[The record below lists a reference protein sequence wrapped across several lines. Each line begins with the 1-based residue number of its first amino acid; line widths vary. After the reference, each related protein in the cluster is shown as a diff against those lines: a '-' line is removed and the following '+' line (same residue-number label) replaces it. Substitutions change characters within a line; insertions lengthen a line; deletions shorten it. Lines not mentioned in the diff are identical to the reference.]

1 VCTGGGLAQLFGE
14 LGVQGVATGGQ
25 TMNPSTAELLDAVD
39 RVNAGEV
46 VVLPNNSN
54 IVPAAQQLD
63 ALSERVVRVVPTRSI
78 PEALAALVV
87 YDPEASADE
96 NQAAMASAAEA
107 VVAGEVTQAVR
118 DAPTP
123 RGPVRAGD
131 WIGLRR
137 GEGIV
142 SAGATA
148 EEAATALLERLL
160 TPERELLTVITGVQ
174 ATRAATDAV
183 LAWLTAHRPAVEVE
197 VHEGG
202 QPLYP
207 FLFGAE

>member
-1 VCTGGGLAQLFGE
+1 
-14 LGVQGVATGGQ
+14 
-25 TMNPSTAELLDAVD
+25 
-39 RVNAGEV
+39 
-46 VVLPNNSN
+46 
-54 IVPAAQQLD
+54 
-63 ALSERVVRVVPTRSI
+63 
-78 PEALAALVV
+78 LVV

>member
-1 VCTGGGLAQLFGE
+1 
-14 LGVQGVATGGQ
+14 VQGVATGGQ

-54 IVPAAQQLD
+54 IVPVAQQLD

-123 RGPVRAGD
+123 MGPVRAGD